1 MTVQYTMDD
10 IARHRGRTAPAA
22 ALPGRSGP
30 VPGTAGKRLHVA
42 ILGAAVP
49 MSLGGFIA
57 SAPGFDAPLLVERPS
72 QLRGFRGAAVIIHS
86 ATPHRTV
93 TATLNGSPHC
103 PPILVLTNV
112 PDTALA
118 IETLRRGAT
127 SYLIAGECSR
137 DELLFSLRGTAEGHS
152 SMSPSITTALVQR
165 IHQQGTQGPDDD
177 PADPLTP
184 RDLTV
189 LTLVAD
195 GCTNMQIATRLGL
208 SEKTV
213 RNAVSQLYSKIHVG
227 SRAEAIV
234 WWIRRRAV

>member
-1 MTVQYTMDD
+1 MTVRYTSDGID
-10 IARHRGRTAPAA
+10 RHLGRTAPAA
-22 ALPGRSGP
+22 ALRGRSGP
-30 VPGTAGKRLHVA
+30 GPGTARKRLHVA
-42 ILGAAVP
+42 VLGSAVP
-49 MSLGGFIA
+49 TPLSGSIA

-72 QLRGFRGAAVIIHS
+72 RLKGFRGAAVVIHS
-86 ATPHRTV
+86 AAPHRTV
-93 TATLNGSPHC
+93 TATLNGTLDC

-137 DELLFSLRGTAEGHS
+137 DEFLFSLRGTAEGHS

-165 IHQQGTQGPDDD
+165 IHQQGTRSPDAE
-177 PADPLTP
+177 PAHPLTP
-184 RDLTV
+184 RDLAV

-195 GCTNMQIATRLGL
+195 GCTNTQIATRLGL
-208 SEKTV
+208 AEKTV
-213 RNAVSQLYSKIHVG
+213 RNAVSQLYGKIHVG

-234 WWIRRRAV
+234 WGIRRRAV